1 MMQQTHHCPEHDVA
15 IVGLGPVG
23 ATLANLL
30 GRLGLRVL
38 ILEREDEA
46 YGLPRAVHFDDECMR
61 VFQAAGLADEMAA
74 ITAPSK
80 GMRYVD
86 AEGSVLIESP
96 VSQELTQHGWRHG
109 YRFHQP
115 DLEAV
120 LSRGLARWPNV
131 QVMRRADVFALEQC
145 ERDVCVRFEDLSSG
159 RIRSVRATFVV
170 GCDGARSTV
179 RRFIGSGWIDLGFH
193 ERWLVADLLLKVPRP
208 DLGEISVQHCNP
220 ARSSTYVSGLGNRRR
235 WEIRL
240 QPDETSKAMMQ
251 PQRLWQLLAQW
262 LTPDEADIERQAVYT
277 FHSALA
283 ETWRAGRLFLA
294 GDSAHQTP
302 PFLGQGMCAGIRDA
316 SNLAWK
322 LAAVIRRR
330 ACDTLL
336 DSYQQERASHVREY
350 IELAVA
356 LGGVI
361 NTTAMNPVLPNST
374 RTDGNSIRLNRQK
387 PMLGRGFA
395 FGCSALIGRQIP
407 QPVLSDGC
415 RLDEVVGQRFCLL
428 VASGHAEQLTS
439 EALALLEENGV
450 QVIADTAPKLQRW
463 LAETGHAAIL
473 VRPDR
478 YVCGGAETTTG
489 VLALLVAAFER
500 PAPPFATASHSLSNS
515 EVSSSIGEA

>member
-1 MMQQTHHCPEHDVA
+1 
-15 IVGLGPVG
+15 
-23 ATLANLL
+23 
-30 GRLGLRVL
+30 
-38 ILEREDEA
+38 
-46 YGLPRAVHFDDECMR
+46 
-61 VFQAAGLADEMAA
+61 
-74 ITAPSK
+74 
-80 GMRYVD
+80 
-86 AEGSVLIESP
+86 
-96 VSQELTQHGWRHG
+96 
-109 YRFHQP
+109 
-115 DLEAV
+115 
-120 LSRGLARWPNV
+120 
-131 QVMRRADVFALEQC
+131 
-145 ERDVCVRFEDLSSG
+145 
-159 RIRSVRATFVV
+159 VRASFVV

-208 DLGEISVQHCNP
+208 DLGEVSVQHCNP

-283 ETWRAGRLFLA
+283 ETWRAGRLLLA
-294 GDSAHQTP
+294 GDAAHQTP

-322 LAAVIRRR
+322 LAAVIRGR
-330 ACDTLL
+330 AVDALL
-336 DSYQQERASHVREY
+336 DTYQQERASHVREY

-374 RTDGNSIRLNRQK
+374 RTDGNSIRLSRQK
-387 PMLGRGFA
+387 PVLGRGFA
-395 FGCSALIGRQIP
+395 FGCSALIGRQVP
-407 QPVLSDGC
+407 QPLLSDGR
-415 RLDEVVGQRFCLL
+415 RLDEAVGERFCLL
-428 VASGHAEQLTS
+428 VASGHAEPLTS
-439 EALALLEENGV
+439 EAMALSDRNEV
-450 QVIADTAPKLQRW
+450 QVIVDAAPELQCW
-463 LAETGHAAIL
+463 LAQTGHMAIL

-478 YVCGGAETTTG
+478 YVYGSAETAAGLLT
-489 VLALLVAAFER
+489 LLVAAFER
-500 PAPPFATASHSLSNS
+500 PAPSFAAASHSPSVS